1 MLVSSDLSWSHHIA
15 KITSKAYKI
24 LGLLRRTFSSL
35 GDITTKKRLYTSL
48 VRSQLL
54 YGSQIWRPLHLKDI
68 NPIESVQR
76 RATKYILNDYIS
88 DYRSRLVKLNLLP
101 LTMLLEFNDI
111 CFFIQS
117 LKHISPSNS
126 FNISKYISFSQHHT
140 RSGSFRKL
148 VQPLIRHNRD
158 KQFYFNRLPHLWNS
172 LPPLDLSL
180 SYNTI
185 RSKLKDIFWNEFMA
199 NFDPENNCTYF
210 YSCQCP
216 SCFSQP
222 KSRFT

>member
-1 MLVSSDLSWSHHIA
+1 MISPP
-15 KITSKAYKI
+15 
-24 LGLLRRTFSSL
+24 
-35 GDITTKKRLYTSL
+35 KRDYISL

-54 YGSQIWRPLHLKDI
+54 YGSQIWRPLHLKDT

-126 FNISKYISFSQHHT
+126 FNISKYIDISFSQHHT

-199 NFDPENNCTYF
+199 NFDPENNCTIILLLLPV
-210 YSCQCP
+210 SILLLP
-216 SCFSQP
+216 AKISIHVVVSAL
-222 KSRFT
+222 RLN

>member
-1 MLVSSDLSWSHHIA
+1 MIAFNTISSVSRVHMCVYVICGSDMHH
-15 KITSKAYKI
+15 YK
-24 LGLLRRTFSSL
+24 FS
-35 GDITTKKRLYTSL
+35 I
-48 VRSQLL
+48 
-54 YGSQIWRPLHLKDI
+54 I
-68 NPIESVQR
+68 
-76 RATKYILNDYIS
+76 
-88 DYRSRLVKLNLLP
+88 
-101 LTMLLEFNDI
+101 
-111 CFFIQS
+111 
-117 LKHISPSNS
+117 NS

-222 KSRFT
+222 KSGLPSCVSTPAKLNHTL

>member
-1 MLVSSDLSWSHHIA
+1 MIGTHAVQI
-15 KITSKAYKI
+15 II
-24 LGLLRRTFSSL
+24 LGLSS
-35 GDITTKKRLYTSL
+35 
-48 VRSQLL
+48 
-54 YGSQIWRPLHLKDI
+54 
-68 NPIESVQR
+68 IESVQR

-172 LPPLDLSL
+172 LPPFDLNL

-199 NFDPENNCTYF
+199 NFDPQKTIALTFTPASVHPASPSQNLD
-210 YSCQCP
+210 SP
-216 SCFSQP
+216 SCVSTP
-222 KSRFT
+222 AKLNHTL

>member
-1 MLVSSDLSWSHHIA
+1 MI
-15 KITSKAYKI
+15 
-24 LGLLRRTFSSL
+24 
-35 GDITTKKRLYTSL
+35 YT
-48 VRSQLL
+48 
-54 YGSQIWRPLHLKDI
+54 
-68 NPIESVQR
+68 
-76 RATKYILNDYIS
+76 S

-111 CFFIQS
+111 CFFIQF

-126 FNISKYISFSQHHT
+126 FNISKYISFSQNHT

-148 VQPLIRHNRD
+148 VQPLIRYNRD

-172 LPPLDLSL
+172 LPPFDLSL
-180 SYNTI
+180 SYKTI
-185 RSKLKDIFWNEFMA
+185 KSKLRHIFWNEFMA
-199 NFDPENNCTYF
+199 NFDPENNCTHF